1 MGKCRGCIAPTPSC
15 PCFASATK
23 GSCWS
28 ATSCVDCAGK
38 YILPERGGACC
49 VGLGHC
55 WDDCGDIWLLVPVRG
70 LHTNSAFLSET
81 NTSLWAHPRSSSL
94 QKGACQKFWHSSH
107 RRQNLHQ
114 LLLQGRYTSANGL
127 IAQVLRTT
135 LICYGAHT
143 HDLDSNVLNSAIPIL
158 EKCEC
163 CCTGTQYD
171 STGPDSTHMRW
182 LGFGCRYTGQQNRTQ
197 IWLSTGVSLGRLC
210 QTAAAVRQPSQ
221 RWKQALMASLVRG
234 MLRSGKACTIIIS

>member
-127 IAQVLRTT
+127 IAQV
-135 LICYGAHT
+135 AH
-143 HDLDSNVLNSAIPIL
+143 HLNLLWCAHPRLGQQCPQFGNPQFWRSVNAVAQVLNTIAPAQTLPI
-158 EKCEC
+158 
-163 CCTGTQYD
+163 
-171 STGPDSTHMRW
+171 
-182 LGFGCRYTGQQNRTQ
+182 
-197 IWLSTGVSLGRLC
+197 
-210 QTAAAVRQPSQ
+210 
-221 RWKQALMASLVRG
+221 
-234 MLRSGKACTIIIS
+234 